1 MMRKVLPVAIA
12 ALVLS
17 VGGAFAESPN
27 SVIPSD
33 QSGIGKH
40 ELGPLAETDMAAVQ
54 GKGLRSGACTLAV
67 KGAGI
72 FVFGVATV
80 MGDPFGQGIGLGLF
94 GAAGAICA

>member
-1 MMRKVLPVAIA
+1 MTRRVLPA
-12 ALVLS
+12 ALAAVVLS
-17 VGGAFAESPN
+17 AGVAFAEQPHSVSPN
-27 SVIPSD
+27 GP
-33 QSGIGKH
+33 SGIGEH
-40 ELGPLAETDMAAVQ
+40 EPGPLAEAELATVK

-80 MGDPFGQGIGLGLF
+80 TRDPFGQGIGVGIF

>member
-1 MMRKVLPVAIA
+1 MMRKVAPVAIA

-27 SVIPSD
+27 TVIPID

-40 ELGPLAETDMAAVQ
+40 DLGPLAEAEMAAVH

-67 KGAGI
+67 KGTGYI
-72 FVFGVATV
+72 VFGVATV
-80 MGDPFGQGIGLGLF
+80 MRDPFGQAIGIGIF